1 MTGLRHGSAMP
12 SGIDPCAAAP
22 PARSPVHSP
31 AMGATEIENASDA
44 TDDQGKPEDAAP
56 PESKSARREQ
66 ARTDRDAR
74 RWRARQER
82 GVRRE
87 QASED
92 GKAEAR
98 ARGKADSRK
107 DAGPPPRR
115 ALPGRLVYV
124 TTFVVA
130 AMWLVLD
137 QATKVLAVEGLPE
150 TAVGG
155 QLGPFDLR
163 LVRNPGGAFGIP
175 GFPALFLIVTVLVIV
190 LVVRA
195 LPRTDRLSLAAAYGL
210 VSGGALGNVIDR
222 LARRGDEGFGSGHVV
237 DFLDLGW
244 WPVFNLADVGIVV
257 GAVAI
262 AVLLT
267 IVDREERA
275 AEAERAQH
283 RSVRPESAAPP
294 Q

>member
-1 MTGLRHGSAMP
+1 MS
-12 SGIDPCAAAP
+12 
-22 PARSPVHSP
+22 
-31 AMGATEIENASDA
+31 ATEIENASDA
-44 TDDQGKPEDAAP
+44 TDDPGEPQDAAS
-56 PESKSARREQ
+56 PESKRARKEQ

-82 GVRRE
+82 DGRKQQTRE
-87 QASED
+87 
-92 GKAEAR
+92 GKAEDAKGRSAR
-98 ARGKADSRK
+98 RK
-107 DAGPPPRR
+107 DTGPPPRR

-130 AMWLVLD
+130 AMWVVLD

-195 LPRTDRLSLAAAYGL
+195 LPRTDRLLLAAAYGL

-222 LARRGDEGFGSGHVV
+222 LARQGDGGFGSGHVV

-283 RSVRPESAAPP
+283 RSVRPESVAPP